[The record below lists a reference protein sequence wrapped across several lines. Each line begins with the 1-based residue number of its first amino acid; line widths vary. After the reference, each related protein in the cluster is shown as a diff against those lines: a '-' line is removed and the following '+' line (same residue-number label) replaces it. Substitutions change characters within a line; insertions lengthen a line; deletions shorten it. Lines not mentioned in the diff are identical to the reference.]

1 MQRQQTLYRKE
12 AIDYQSSDKLGT
24 AILLPKR
31 QHILVSL
38 ALFSMF
44 GAGMVAL
51 ANSSFANKV
60 KVKGWIISPEGIHS
74 VNHFEASGLVS
85 EVLVKDGELVEKNQA
100 LLKIKRTQAFMQGDE
115 LLQQNRITLE
125 ARIKNVGML
134 LARHEAKTIN
144 DIVHQN
150 AHLKRLLSAEDLLRE
165 QHTLL
170 TEQIKVMSQ
179 QSTNYSAL
187 VSDRLLTQQTLD
199 THMQKLAEMEMRER
213 QIQVE
218 LLTTAQNINAVEQTI
233 AQLEHT
239 QNNFELEQQATINN
253 LKLELASHSQNNEY
267 TVYAPK
273 AGKVSALQVYQGS
286 DLSKHKTLLK
296 ILGERQ
302 QHRAKLYIPSASI
315 GLIEHDQTVT
325 IRLDA
330 FPYQQ
335 YGAIEGQLT
344 QVSQSVL
351 MPDELPANPLGY
363 QQPVFEAL
371 VQLKQT
377 GIKVDGRSVG
387 FKHGMTFEASVK
399 LDDRNIIEWLLA
411 PIYRLKGAL

>member
-24 AILLPKR
+24 AVLLPKR
-31 QHILVSL
+31 QHIMVSL
-38 ALFSMF
+38 ALVSMF
-44 GAGMVAL
+44 GVGIVAL
-51 ANSSFANKV
+51 ATSSFANKV

-74 VNHFEASGLVS
+74 VNHYEASGLVS
-85 EVLVKDGELVEKNQA
+85 EVLIKDGEFVEKNQA
-100 LLKIKRTQAFMQGDE
+100 LLKIKRTQAFMQGDN
-115 LLQQNRITLE
+115 LLQQNRARLE
-125 ARIKNVGML
+125 ARINDTKL
-134 LARHEAKTIN
+134 QLARHEAKTVN
-144 DIVHQN
+144 DIAHQN
-150 AHLKRLLSAEDLLRE
+150 THLNRLSISEDLLRE

-179 QSTNYSAL
+179 QSDNYSAL

-218 LLTTAQNINAVEQTI
+218 LLTTAQNINSVEQTI
-233 AQLEHT
+233 TELEHT
-239 QNNFELEQQATINN
+239 QNNFKLEQQATIND
-253 LKLELASHSQNNEY
+253 LKHELASHSQNNEY
-267 TVYAPK
+267 TVYAPQ

-296 ILGERQ
+296 ILDERQ
-302 QHRAKLYIPSASI
+302 PHRAKLYIPSASI

-335 YGAIEGQLT
+335 YGAIEGQLS

-351 MPDELPANPLGY
+351 MPDELAVNPLSY

-377 GIKVDGRSVG
+377 SINVDGRSVG